1 MTAPSPPPP
10 HPARIPSAPPASA
23 VWGRGALDIKFNVA
37 ALLETLS
44 LLIQDGFVPQR
55 TIYVTFGH
63 DEEVG
68 VLSSAGMGAEGG
80 WECHARGHVGGS
92 KGDDTTDLE
101 EGAR

>member
-1 MTAPSPPPP
+1 M
-10 HPARIPSAPPASA
+10 
-23 VWGRGALDIKFNVA
+23 WGRGALDIKFSVA

-68 VLSSAGMGAEGG
+68 VLGSAGVGAEGG

-92 KGDDTTDLE
+92 KGDGTTDLE
-101 EGAR
+101 